1 MFKTYF
7 VKDLPC
13 QVLNPQPT
21 PFCTVKPESG
31 CIPVG
36 GMINLELAFFAVDI
50 EKFDFK
56 IDVKVGLDHMIR

>member
-1 MFKTYF
+1 M
-7 VKDLPC
+7 
-13 QVLNPQPT
+13 LNPQPT

-36 GMINLELAFFAVDI
+36 GMVNLELSFFAVDI

-56 IDVKVGLDHMIR
+56 IDVRVGTIVKLLTF